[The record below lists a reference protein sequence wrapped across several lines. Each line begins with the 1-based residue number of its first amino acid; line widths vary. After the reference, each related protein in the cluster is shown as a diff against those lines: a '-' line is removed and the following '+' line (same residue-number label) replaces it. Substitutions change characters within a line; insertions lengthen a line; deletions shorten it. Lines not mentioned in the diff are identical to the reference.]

1 MSWLKRPPAS
11 VAGRGK
17 GSSENLPP
25 IPGVDA
31 DNPVLGHL
39 DSSYTWYNQNAIR
52 TMRNHF
58 VIRTMQLLFA
68 SAIPVTQILMSGT
81 PSRATAG
88 ALGALIAILQGI
100 DALHRYGEHYISWRA
115 TAQDLLRE
123 RFLFSA
129 QSGNYGNLSHANAL
143 ALLATRVDAIEA
155 TENQQWQAGEV
166 STVGASGAQQQAA
179 N

>member
-1 MSWLKRPPAS
+1 MSWLRRSPSSLAGQGEAS
-11 VAGRGK
+11 SA
-17 GSSENLPP
+17 NLPP
-25 IPGVDA
+25 IPGVEA
-31 DNPVLGHL
+31 DNPVLDHL
-39 DSSYTWYNQNAIR
+39 DTSYTWYNRNAIR
-52 TMRNHF
+52 TMRHHF
-58 VIRTMQLLFA
+58 FIRTMQLLLA

-88 ALGALIAILQGI
+88 GLGALIAILQGK

-129 QSGNYGNLSHANAL
+129 QSGNYSNLSHAKAL

-166 STVGASGAQQQAA
+166 STEGAGGAQQQSA